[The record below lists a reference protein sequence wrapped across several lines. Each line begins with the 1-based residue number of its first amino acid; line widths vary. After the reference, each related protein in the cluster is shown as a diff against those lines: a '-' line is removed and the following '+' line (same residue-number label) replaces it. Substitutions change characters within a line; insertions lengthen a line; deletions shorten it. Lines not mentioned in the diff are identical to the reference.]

1 MAFKEYKNST
11 SFIKVNQNDGQK
23 IFSDILGA
31 SKKGEFD
38 ELIAQTPK
46 NKIFKENPPNVVF
59 ALMESFGTHFLLSL
73 DNTQRDLLG
82 ELREHFRDDYLF
94 LRFVSEGDGTS
105 DTLHRFFIRS
115 PLNNI
120 SQSSIKNKFFPTN
133 MFEPYKKAG
142 YKIVFI
148 TSGNGNWRNLQ
159 SFCENLG
166 VDEFYDENFLKSYYP
181 QSSELSATWGV
192 PDEFAFEFA
201 KQKLNQSKEPVF
213 IFLLSITN
221 HPPYQ
226 TPKTYQK
233 TTFDLS
239 SLEKSRFKNLEKGGD
254 INEILNTYRY
264 ANDTLGKFITQ
275 IKKDNKTIIAATGDH
290 NMRGIGYSDETQIAL
305 GHGVPFYLYIPQ
317 IYRKNIVYDK
327 NTVGS
332 HKDIMPTLY
341 ENSLFEQN
349 YIRTGCNL
357 LAKQTHNNPFCGYG
371 YNTEVIITKNGVF
384 NLYKKTYH
392 KWENI
397 DKLISQ
403 SQISDIDEAELI
415 KRASQ
420 YTPFLDY
427 IINKMATQ

>member
-1 MAFKEYKNST
+1 MGGGFKTFPLRQTDLAISSSKTLNSIVSNSVYSINLAFKEYKNST

-46 NKIFKENPPNVVF
+46 NEILKQNPPNVVF

-73 DNTQRDLLG
+73 DNAQRDLLG

-213 IFLLSITN
+213 VFLLSITN

-233 TTFDLS
+233 QLF
-239 SLEKSRFKNLEKGGD
+239 N
-254 INEILNTYRY
+254 
-264 ANDTLGKFITQ
+264 Q
-275 IKKDNKTIIAATGDH
+275 I
-290 NMRGIGYSDETQIAL
+290 
-305 GHGVPFYLYIPQ
+305 
-317 IYRKNIVYDK
+317 
-327 NTVGS
+327 
-332 HKDIMPTLY
+332 
-341 ENSLFEQN
+341 
-349 YIRTGCNL
+349 
-357 LAKQTHNNPFCGYG
+357 
-371 YNTEVIITKNGVF
+371 
-384 NLYKKTYH
+384 
-392 KWENI
+392 
-397 DKLISQ
+397 
-403 SQISDIDEAELI
+403 
-415 KRASQ
+415 
-420 YTPFLDY
+420 
-427 IINKMATQ
+427 